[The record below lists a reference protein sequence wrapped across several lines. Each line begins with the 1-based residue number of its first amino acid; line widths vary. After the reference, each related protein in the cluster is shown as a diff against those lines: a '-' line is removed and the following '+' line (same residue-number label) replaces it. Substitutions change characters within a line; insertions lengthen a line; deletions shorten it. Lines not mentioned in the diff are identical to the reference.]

1 MISNKET
8 FNINQVAIPFT
19 KKDFES
25 VISTTVKNG
34 YIATTY
40 DKLIETLETISRATE
55 YSVTLNPTSIFMSS
69 SNPLESAD
77 VIIRVEGIQT
87 HIEFI
92 NNVIKNTENYTWT
105 NFLTYSELF
114 KEEIK
119 NIKCTAY
126 KKFLWNYHNIDS
138 WFSTKNIGLLNSDKN
153 TLITDFNLFKEHVLN
168 TSDYEQFIDCCKD
181 KDIELA
187 INYIIAAGK
196 QVLKKYSV
204 ELNRH
209 ITNDNKRQEQI
220 ILKNPIINKIFM
232 LPSAAAKCKK
242 EWPKLKFT
250 VLDKKS
256 FNSISIWEK

>member
-126 KKFLWNYHNIDS
+126 KKFL
-138 WFSTKNIGLLNSDKN
+138 
-153 TLITDFNLFKEHVLN
+153 
-168 TSDYEQFIDCCKD
+168 C
-181 KDIELA
+181 
-187 INYIIAAGK
+187 
-196 QVLKKYSV
+196 
-204 ELNRH
+204 
-209 ITNDNKRQEQI
+209 
-220 ILKNPIINKIFM
+220 NKISYIGFKICM
-232 LPSAAAKCKK
+232 D
-242 EWPKLKFT
+242 KF
-250 VLDKKS
+250 VLLC
-256 FNSISIWEK
+256 